1 MFRPPVDP
9 AEEFINRRLRH
20 LSEGKAGKL
29 GPTNRKP
36 QGVFF
41 SGSSI
46 SLAGGLVLVG
56 IVFLFAF
63 LIFHGP

>member
-20 LSEGKAGKL
+20 LSEGKGKL
-29 GPTNRKP
+29 GPANRKP
-36 QGVFF
+36 PGVFF

-46 SLAGGLVLVG
+46 SLAAGLVVLG
-56 IVFLFAF
+56 IVFLLAF